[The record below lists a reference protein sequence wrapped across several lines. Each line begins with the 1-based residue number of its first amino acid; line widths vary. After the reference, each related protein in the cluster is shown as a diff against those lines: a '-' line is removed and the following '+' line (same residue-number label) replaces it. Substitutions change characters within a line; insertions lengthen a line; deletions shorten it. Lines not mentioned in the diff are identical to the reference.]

1 MKFAVCTLL
10 LAALLAVVLADS
22 DAGHFIPKAF
32 YTLDSNGHKSNL
44 HAVNPH
50 TAHYLRRLRRQVH
63 SVSSSSS
70 SSSVTGADGV
80 THFTT
85 QSLNAHTPDV
95 DFASRFGGSTG
106 TVGHVVQTTGVIDS
120 KGQVYYNTKQDHF

>member
-1 MKFAVCTLL
+1 MKFAVCTLF

-50 TAHYLRRLRRQVH
+50 TAHYLRRLRRQVT
-63 SVSSSSS
+63 SVSSS
-70 SSSVTGADGV
+70 SSSVTGVDGV
-80 THFTT
+80 THFTSQT
-85 QSLNAHTPDV
+85 LNAHSPEV
-95 DFASRFGGSTG
+95 DFSSRFGGVPAT
-106 TVGHVVQTTGVIDS
+106 TGHVVQTTGVIDNTG
-120 KGQVYYNTKQDHF
+120 KVYYNTKEGHF